1 MLNKP
6 DLNARA
12 TERPQSIN
20 GVAVTIVSE
29 SG

>member
-1 MLNKP
+1 MLNNP
-6 DLNARA
+6 DLNAKA
-12 TERPQSIN
+12 TDSPQRIN